1 MKKIYFIL
9 MGVAVSVSSCQKDL
23 GTNGPGTD
31 PQGTIPADFN
41 WKTTQD
47 MTVSVGAPTV
57 DGITPDYA
65 VIRVYSSPVLSEE
78 NMVAKGVAKSAA
90 PFRTAFTLPAATE
103 NIYVQTTLPD
113 GTKSVRTAPLQDVV
127 SLAAASLKSM
137 DATILK
143 IRPSVATRADANAD
157 YTEMPMRTAS
167 DFDASRTISS
177 NPSSQSPLGNAE
189 YYIPQGVEITSNITL
204 DGVSNGSNPV
214 LYVAGKLTL
223 GRLPIGR
230 GSLVVLP
237 GGSVTVDVLAASAA
251 SNKNLIHPA
260 VYVFEKG
267 SFRCEDSSNVSGL
280 EIVNKGEFIA
290 DDNLNLN
297 GSTKFFNTETG
308 SMKVD
313 NLSLTNQVVFY
324 QRGILTGEDLKMSD
338 NANLYVNCCTVFE
351 DINASNGKIYI
362 SADAALTAEDVDLG
376 TATANLASGA
386 MFIMDE
392 LANTG
397 AKIVGNAQSDQK
409 PGILVIKEKT
419 SRGEWWGYELSGMLE
434 VVCKSG
440 QIHKKAFTVPAYQVS
455 SQTVVIPESV
465 CNGGLP
471 PITPD
476 PEPEPEPFENRTG
489 RTYTYCFEDN
499 WPYLGDYDMNDIVV
513 VSRVD
518 RMVSKDGSMVSA
530 LTFNWELKAAGTT
543 YDIACGVQMDKVQT
557 SEVASVESSHKGFG
571 SGPFSSAG
579 LEAGNK
585 YAVIPLF
592 NDSKEL
598 LNGWNTWKGH
608 PAATTQKHTVTVT
621 FSQAVAADA
630 VKDSELNFFIAAKSR
645 SNEIHMPG
653 YAPTASGLLGKGS
666 FRPNDPY
673 RFYVIDGDQVKNN
686 YMMWALMIPGEFR
699 YPCESKDIRGVYK
712 HFLTWAASNGTE
724 HEEWYREDVDED
736 CIY

>member
-1 MKKIYFIL
+1 M
-9 MGVAVSVSSCQKDL
+9 
-23 GTNGPGTD
+23 
-31 PQGTIPADFN
+31 
-41 WKTTQD
+41 
-47 MTVSVGAPTV
+47 
-57 DGITPDYA
+57 
-65 VIRVYSSPVLSEE
+65 IRVYSSPVLSAE
-78 NMVAKGVAKSAA
+78 NLEAKGVASAA
-90 PFRTAFTLPAATE
+90 TPFRTAFTLPAGVDE
-103 NIYVQTTLPD
+103 LYVLTTLPD
-113 GTKSVRTAPLQDVV
+113 GRKTVTTTGAGSTVSVQGAALTAAIAPNTGL
-127 SLAAASLKSM
+127 
-137 DATILK
+137 T
-143 IRPSVATRADANAD
+143 TRASQTSSMPEFPRLDMPATGNMETITTSPSKTLELVADA
-157 YTEMPMRTAS
+157 
-167 DFDASRTISS
+167 
-177 NPSSQSPLGNAE
+177 
-189 YYIPQGVEITSNITL
+189 YIPAGTTIEGNIHLNGNSN
-204 DGVSNGSNPV
+204 NQPV
-214 LYVAGKLTL
+214 LYVAGTLTI
-223 GRLPIGR
+223 P
-230 GSLVVLP
+230 SLQIDYATLAVLP
-237 GGSVTVDVLAASAA
+237 GGEVIVKDKLSASDAVKTRPAIYIFAGGKLSLKKANLSCRTVV
-251 SNKNLIHPA
+251 NL
-260 VYVFEKG
+260 G
-267 SFRCEDSSNVSGL
+267 T
-280 EIVNKGEFIA
+280 IA
-290 DDNLNLN
+290 FKESLNLN
-297 GSTKFFNTETG
+297 SALSFYNAVDAEITADELECTNTVRLYNDGRITVKEIMCNAQAEFQNCENGELVVNDFEMANSTNK
-308 SMKVD
+308 
-313 NLSLTNQVVFY
+313 FY
-324 QRGILTGEDLKMSD
+324 QKGNASIDEMLCQGEF
-338 NANLYVNCCTVFE
+338 YVNCHTLIDEFKMEQGKLYVSAGACLETDEADLGRSQVEMAAGSLFIAKEYGE
-351 DINASNGKIYI
+351 DKDEGNTFTSRAQAGDTLPVVLFLKKAHYSEGDGIWWGKALTTFSGLMEVVDPQAESKAYYEKLCFKNGAY
-362 SADAALTAEDVDLG
+362 LTAEQI
-376 TATANLASGA
+376 TN
-386 MFIMDE
+386 I
-392 LANTG
+392 
-397 AKIVGNAQSDQK
+397 
-409 PGILVIKEKT
+409 P
-419 SRGEWWGYELSGMLE
+419 
-434 VVCKSG
+434 KS
-440 QIHKKAFTVPAYQVS
+440 
-455 SQTVVIPESV
+455 E
-465 CNGGLP
+465 CNGGKGQ
-471 PITPD
+471 ITPD

-571 SGPFSSAG
+571 SGPFSSTG

-673 RFYVIDGDQVKNN
+673 RFYVVDGDQVKNN